1 MPRYLV
7 SHRLL
12 AVVKALGSGVGH
24 NAENRQH
31 REHRVDQG
39 NQVVLQVPKVQLDA
53 EHAAA
58 GLDQEQ
64 DGRDQSDPA
73 LALFLDIFSL
83 LFIYFGAFPEIEMAD
98 EIYVINVGGYIGSS
112 TRSEIEYA
120 TEKGMPVRYLED
132 EQ

>member
-1 MPRYLV
+1 VPRLV
-7 SHRLL
+7 VAHGPF
-12 AVVKALGSGVGH
+12 AVAQALSRGIRH
-24 NAENRQH
+24 DAENRQH

-53 EHAAA
+53 EHTAA

>member
-1 MPRYLV
+1 
-7 SHRLL
+7 
-12 AVVKALGSGVGH
+12 
-24 NAENRQH
+24 
-31 REHRVDQG
+31 
-39 NQVVLQVPKVQLDA
+39 
-53 EHAAA
+53 
-58 GLDQEQ
+58 
-64 DGRDQSDPA
+64 